1 MTGKRTT
8 GKRRSTST
16 PRGRRRNV
24 AQSHRAPF
32 FLKWLNRYPRWTWW
46 VGGIGIAL
54 LYIWVFYYFF
64 VSPTGFR
71 WRALYGDAKYPDGY
85 EIHGIDISHYQGKID
100 WDMLQGNAMIEG

>member
-64 VSPTGFR
+64 VSPTGFSTLTVTR
-71 WRALYGDAKYPDGY
+71 YMAL
-85 EIHGIDISHYQGKID
+85 ISHTIR
-100 WDMLQGNAMIEG
+100 ER